1 MKSQPSDERYKI
13 FIENIND
20 GVYELDNHGNFSYFN
35 ESMAKIL
42 GYSKEEIMGENLTRF
57 LDESY
62 AREARNLF
70 YKIWVTRKGFSNN
83 VWEVIK
89 KNGQIRIIELSAYL
103 IINEERKKEGFR
115 GIARDVTERYDI
127 EEALRRS
134 ELRYQQQ
141 YRASRRAEK
150 RSRNLLDFTPYPM
163 AVLSTEGRVIYLNP
177 AFTETFGW
185 NLDELRGKRIPFV
198 PEDLREEISQI
209 YERLLREKIILRKES
224 RRLTKD
230 GRILDV
236 ITRLAFFSNE
246 QGETRGVLVSLR
258 DITDEKRM
266 AHNNEVLLRVTT
278 DLPNYPDLEELL
290 DYISSEVKQ
299 LLNTRGAV
307 VILLDEEKKE
317 LFFKGAAYDDTAAQK
332 TVKEVRFPADKGVSS
347 RVIETGKPV
356 ILSRLSDDP
365 DFYSEISDRLPYH
378 TKDILI
384 VPLRSSDR
392 IIGVLCAMGKKE
404 GKFEETDIEMLS
416 MIAGGVA
423 LYLENVRFSAE
434 LKKAYRDVSGLN
446 RAKDKAINHLSHEL
460 ITPVSVLV
468 SSLNILSNKLGKHE
482 KGAWKQTMERA
493 QRNLDRILEIQY
505 QVEDIMQDRQDKAY
519 GLLSTLL
526 EQCTDELE
534 ALVAEE
540 VGETTFVDRI
550 RHRIREIYGPKERR
564 LSEISLH
571 TFVGERLR
579 TLKPQMSHRSVE
591 IITRLDPVPPVY
603 LPSDVIQKVVDGLV
617 KNAVENTPDE
627 GNILIILQKKGSG
640 SELVFHDY
648 GVGIIE
654 EFQPHIFE
662 GFFSTQETMDYSS
675 KRPFDFNAGGK
686 GADLLRMKIF
696 SEKYNFNIE
705 LKSIRC
711 RYIPKRNDVC
721 PGKISACSF
730 CSEKKDCYESGET
743 TATVS
748 FPLTQKQN
756 HAGTTGP

>member
-1 MKSQPSDERYKI
+1 MESQSSDERYKV

-42 GYSKEEIMGENLTRF
+42 GYPDEEIMGKNLTRF

-62 AREARNLF
+62 ARAARNLF
-70 YKIWVTRKGFSNN
+70 YKIWVTRKGFSNI
-83 VWEVIK
+83 VWEVIDK
-89 KNGQIRIIELSAYL
+89 KEQIKIIELSAYL
-103 IINEERKKEGFR
+103 IINEDGKKEGFR

-127 EEALRRS
+127 EKALRRS

-163 AVLSTEGRVIYLNP
+163 VILSTEGRVVYLNP

-185 NLDELRGKRIPFV
+185 NLNELRGRRIPFV
-198 PEDLREEISQI
+198 PDDLHEEINQI
-209 YERLLREKIILRKES
+209 YERLLREKIILRQES
-224 RRLTKD
+224 RRLTRD
-230 GRILDV
+230 GRVLHV
-236 ITRLAFFSNE
+236 IMRLAFFSNE
-246 QGETRGVLVSLR
+246 QKETSGILVSLR

-266 AHNNEVLLRVTT
+266 AHNNEVLLRVSTS
-278 DLPNYPDLEELL
+278 LPNYPDLEELL
-290 DYISSEVKQ
+290 DYISSEVKH

-317 LFFKGAAYDDTAAQK
+317 LYFKGAAYDDTAAQEI
-332 TVKEVRFPADKGVSS
+332 VKEIRFPADKGVSS

-365 DFYSEISDRLPYH
+365 DFYSEIAEKLPYH

-392 IIGVLCAMGKKE
+392 IIGVLCAMSKKE

-416 MIAGGVA
+416 LIAGGVA
-423 LYLENVRFSAE
+423 LYIENVRVSAE

-460 ITPVSVLV
+460 ITPVSVLA

-482 KGAWKQTMERA
+482 KGSWEQTMERA

-505 QVEDIMQDRQDKAY
+505 QVEDIMQDRENKAY

-526 EQCTDELE
+526 EQCADELE

-540 VGETTFVDRI
+540 VGETPAIERI
-550 RHRIREIYGPKERR
+550 RTRINEIYGQEERK
-564 LSEISLH
+564 LSEIILDS
-571 TFVGERLR
+571 FVEDRLK
-579 TLKPQMSHRSVE
+579 TLKPQMSHRKVE
-591 IITRLDPVPPVY
+591 IITQIDPVPPVY
-603 LPSDVIQKVVDGLV
+603 LPSDVIQKVIDGLF

-627 GNILIILQKKGSG
+627 GKLLIILRRKGTG
-640 SELVFHDY
+640 SELIFHDY

-654 EFQPHIFE
+654 EIQPRIFE

-696 SEKYNFNIE
+696 SEKYNFNID

-711 RYIPKRNDVC
+711 GFIPKKNDVC
-721 PGKISACSF
+721 PGKISDCGF

-748 FPLTQKQN
+748 FPLMQGMNNT
-756 HAGTTGP
+756 